1 MSVIEEPSNWTT
13 ATMDDILHNGDELYQ
28 TIDTEEQLL
37 LPSDLPICVT
47 VYDRVCHIITG
58 KEAFGKFEENVTH
71 TKVILSCLCAL
82 IQKTNTSALMCLGD
96 KTGSSAIALL
106 STNTSFFIFDSHSRD
121 NSGMPCANGTAILM
135 KFNNIDSTVSYI
147 CQLAHELS
155 ASLFHWTFWHA
166 QADVECDCKRS
177 SETETVHH
185 MMCSNQSP
193 CDMSDC
199 IPTHLLVLL
208 QP

>member
-1 MSVIEEPSNWTT
+1 
-13 ATMDDILHNGDELYQ
+13 
-28 TIDTEEQLL
+28 
-37 LPSDLPICVT
+37 
-47 VYDRVCHIITG
+47 
-58 KEAFGKFEENVTH
+58 
-71 TKVILSCLCAL
+71 
-82 IQKTNTSALMCLGD
+82 MCLGD

-166 QADVECDCKRS
+166 QADVECDCKRT
-177 SETETVHH
+177 SETETVHAIGMLLH
-185 MMCSNQSP
+185 DEILKMCSEFTPTVPEQHSRKKYYASYKRKVRQQETHDESKQRKQS
-193 CDMSDC
+193 DKIQKKTRRANETSEQSQARKDADKMQKSK
-199 IPTHLLVLL
+199 TRSS
-208 QP
+208 QKK